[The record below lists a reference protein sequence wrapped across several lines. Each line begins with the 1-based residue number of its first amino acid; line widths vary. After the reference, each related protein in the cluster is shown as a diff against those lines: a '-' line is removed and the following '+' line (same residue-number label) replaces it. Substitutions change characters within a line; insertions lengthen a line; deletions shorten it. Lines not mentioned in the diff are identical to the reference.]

1 MKRFW
6 MISGLLGCLWANV
19 RGWLMAGLLVHT
31 SAMVQGATPIVSNQQ
46 LRPSLERAI
55 EFLGAQ
61 VPSWPRENQCF
72 SCHHQGDGARAL
84 ASARAQGWKLPAE
97 TLDSSQQWLEKLED
111 WHHQKGDP
119 NAKDPLLADLQFSM
133 TRMLLMPSSMACETG
148 SHQWFRLVGE
158 RLLPHQK
165 EDGSWALESVPT
177 VGTPGAPGSAWAT
190 FWAWRLLKAAAYPE
204 FSPARER
211 AEKWL
216 LQIPIQNVPNAACKL
231 LFVQERDQGAQG
243 ESILCLEFLM
253 KSQSRFGGWGPYP
266 GSPAEIFDT
275 SLALIALATHARDE
289 RIAMIM
295 KRGASFLIA
304 EQLQDGSW
312 QETTRP
318 SGGKSHAQ
326 WISTSAWAT
335 QALLVIE
342 AFQKPDRPEIP
353 R

>member
-1 MKRFW
+1 MGRRFLP
-6 MISGLLGCLWANV
+6 G
-19 RGWLMAGLLVHT
+19 
-31 SAMVQGATPIVSNQQ
+31 
-46 LRPSLERAI
+46 
-55 EFLGAQ
+55 
-61 VPSWPRENQCF
+61 RENQCF

-133 TRMLLMPSSMACETG
+133 TRCSDAIIDGIRDRIPPMVSVGGGAIVDPSERG
-148 SHQWFRLVGE
+148 
-158 RLLPHQK
+158 RLLGLGVRAHS
-165 EDGSWALESVPT
+165 GNARCSRFSL
-177 VGTPGAPGSAWAT
+177 GH
-190 FWAWRLLKAAAYPE
+190 FLAWRLLKAAAYPA
-204 FSPARER
+204 FSSARER

-216 LQIPIQNVPNAACKL
+216 LQIPIQHVPNAACKL

-295 KRGASFLIA
+295 KRGCL
-304 EQLQDGSW
+304 
-312 QETTRP
+312 
-318 SGGKSHAQ
+318 
-326 WISTSAWAT
+326 
-335 QALLVIE
+335 
-342 AFQKPDRPEIP
+342 PDC
-353 R
+353 

>member
-1 MKRFW
+1 
-6 MISGLLGCLWANV
+6 MIVSPLGCLWGKV

-55 EFLGAQ
+55 EFLGSQ
-61 VPSWPRENQCF
+61 VPAWPRENQCF

-133 TRMLLMPSSMACETG
+133 TRMLLMPSSMASETE
-148 SHQWFRLVGE
+148 SHLWFRSVGE

-190 FWAWRLLKAAAYPE
+190 FWAWRLLKAAAYPA

-216 LQIPIQNVPNAACKL
+216 LQIPIQHVPNAACKL